1 MAFPPVDEQM
11 TVLRRGAE
19 EIVPE
24 DELAEK
30 LRTSRETD
38 TPLTVKLGC
47 DPSRPDL
54 HLGHTVVLRKLRQ
67 FQDFGHR
74 AVLIVGD
81 FTGMIGDP
89 SGRSKTRPQL
99 TLEETREHGRSYYE
113 QATRV
118 LDPNKT
124 EIRYNSEWLDE
135 MRFSDVIELAA
146 QQTVAQMLKR
156 DDFNER
162 YEAGQPISLHE
173 FLYPLAQAR
182 DSVHIEADV
191 ELGGT
196 DQRFNLLLA
205 RRLQEAN
212 DQAAQVC
219 MMLPLLEG
227 TDGSDKMSKSLDN
240 AIGIA
245 EAPEDMYG
253 KTMSVPD
260 DLIYRYVE
268 LVTDIPTE
276 QLPKVKQFAES
287 NPRAAK
293 AQLARRIV
301 EMYHGEEAADRA
313 EEHFEQTVVE
323 GGVPDDLPEYTPTP
337 EDGAEVGLLNLMR
350 HADLTDSNSE
360 GRRMIE
366 QGAVTIDEEKVTD
379 TGRYIDVAEEAPF
392 VLQVGKRRFARIRPP
407 ENGTDV

>member
-11 TVLRRGAE
+11 TVLRRGVE
-19 EIVPE
+19 DIIPE
-24 DELAEK
+24 DDLAEK
-30 LRTSRETD
+30 IQRSRETE
-38 TPLTVKLGC
+38 TPLIVKLGC

-67 FQDFGHR
+67 FQDLGHR

-99 TLEETREHGRSYYE
+99 TLEETREHGQTYYD
-113 QATRV
+113 QATQV
-118 LDPNKT
+118 LDPDKT
-124 EIRYNSEWLDE
+124 EILYNSEWLDE
-135 MRFSDVIELAA
+135 MTFSDVIELAA
-146 QQTVAQMLKR
+146 QQTVAQMLER
-156 DDFNER
+156 DDFKQR
-162 YEAGQPISLHE
+162 YDAGKPISIHE
-173 FLYPLAQAR
+173 FLYPLAQAQ
-182 DSVHIEADV
+182 DSVHIGADV

-212 DQAAQVC
+212 DQEAQVC
-219 MMLPLLEG
+219 LMLPLLEG

-240 AIGIA
+240 AIGIS

-276 QLPKVKQFAES
+276 QLPKVKQFAEA
-287 NPRAAK
+287 NPREAK

-301 EMYHGEEAADRA
+301 EMYHGEEAAEAA

-323 GGVPDDLPEYTPTP
+323 GDVPDEIPEYTPKV
-337 EDGAEVGLLNLMR
+337 EDGEEVGLLNLMR
-350 HADLTDSNSE
+350 HAGLTDSNSE
-360 GRRMIE
+360 GRRLIK
-366 QGAVTIDEEKVTD
+366 QGAVTIDDEKVTD
-379 TGRYIDVAEEAPF
+379 TGRYIDVFEEAPF
-392 VLQVGKRRFARIRPP
+392 VLQVGKRRFARIVAHGRS
-407 ENGTDV
+407 

>member
-99 TLEETREHGRSYYE
+99 TLEETREHGQSYYE

-260 DLIYRYVE
+260 ALIYRYVE

-407 ENGTDV
+407 ENGTNV